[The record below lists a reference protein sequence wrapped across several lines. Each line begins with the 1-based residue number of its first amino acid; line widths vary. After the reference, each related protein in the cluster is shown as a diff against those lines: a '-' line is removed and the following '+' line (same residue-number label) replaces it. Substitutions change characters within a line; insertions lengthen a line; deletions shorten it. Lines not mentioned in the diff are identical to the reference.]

1 MSCGVGCRC
10 GSDPPLLWPAATASV
25 QPPNLGTSIFCGYG
39 SKKKEREKK
48 KKKRV
53 SWKNKTKKDGDSGNL
68 AGPPLGAL
76 FPEQPLK
83 AVGKGFLEQSVLQL
97 AAPTA

>member
-1 MSCGVGCRC
+1 MGMALKR
-10 GSDPPLLWPAATASV
+10 
-25 QPPNLGTSIFCGYG
+25 
-39 SKKKEREKK
+39 KRERKK